1 MKVLVA
7 CGLVLGGLVACWLGG
22 FGDLGGLWSGGL
34 MACGLVASWP
44 MAYGLVAWLPGC
56 QCPWAVV
63 GEARGQECR

>member
-22 FGDLGGLWSGGL
+22 LGGLGGLWSSGL
-34 MACGLVASWP
+34 
-44 MAYGLVAWLPGC
+44 MAYGLAAWLPGC
-56 QCPWAVV
+56 QCPWAVA